1 MSNIFDYV
9 LFWHGDLSS
18 ILMVGSVPVQANV
31 KQRVSIEAISPNTT
45 PRKVTV
51 QSPTLS
57 AIQQGV
63 SIPDAVCEETS
74 VSVSLS

>member
-18 ILMVGSVPVQANV
+18 ILMVGSIPVQANV
-31 KQRVSIEAISPNTT
+31 KQRVSIEAIAAPNTS
-45 PRKVTV
+45 RKVTV

-57 AIQQGV
+57 SIQQGV

>member
-18 ILMVGSVPVQANV
+18 VLMVGSVPVQANV
-31 KQRVSIEAISPNTT
+31 KQRVSI
-45 PRKVTV
+45 
-51 QSPTLS
+51 
-57 AIQQGV
+57 
-63 SIPDAVCEETS
+63 PDAVCKETS

>member
-18 ILMVGSVPVQANV
+18 VLMVGSIPVLAKV
-31 KQRVSIEAISPNTT
+31 KQRVSIEVISPNTS
-45 PRKVTV
+45 RKITA

>member
-18 ILMVGSVPVQANV
+18 VL
-31 KQRVSIEAISPNTT
+31 
-45 PRKVTV
+45 KVTA

>member
-31 KQRVSIEAISPNTT
+31 KQRVSIEVI
-45 PRKVTV
+45 
-51 QSPTLS
+51 
-57 AIQQGV
+57 
-63 SIPDAVCEETS
+63 AVCEETS
-74 VSVSLS
+74 VSVSLSSEEMV

>member
-18 ILMVGSVPVQANV
+18 VH
-31 KQRVSIEAISPNTT
+31 
-45 PRKVTV
+45 KVTA

-57 AIQQGV
+57 IQQGV

>member
-18 ILMVGSVPVQANV
+18 VLMVGSVPVQANV
-31 KQRVSIEAISPNTT
+31 KQRVSIEVISPNTSC
-45 PRKVTV
+45 KVTA

>member
-18 ILMVGSVPVQANV
+18 ILMVGSIPVQANV
-31 KQRVSIEAISPNTT
+31 KQRVSIEAIAPNTS
-45 PRKVTV
+45 RKVTV

>member
-31 KQRVSIEAISPNTT
+31 EQRVSIEAIFC
-45 PRKVTV
+45 K
-51 QSPTLS
+51 
-57 AIQQGV
+57 
-63 SIPDAVCEETS
+63 ETS